1 MEEQMSSLFDLNGRV
16 VVITGGTGTIGSAFA
31 EALLNEGAKVVLW
44 GRGKT
49 VPVEDSVKKV
59 ADKTG
64 RPGNISGYK
73 VDVSVKE
80 EVVSGLKKVAKEI
93 GVPEVL
99 INGAGGNKGKSSFID
114 ADLELFK
121 DILNNNLIGGLMIP
135 SQVFAAYWIEKGIKG
150 SIINVASAASYIPLS
165 GVWAYDAAKSAVINL
180 TMGAAKE
187 FAPHGIRVN
196 GIAPG
201 FYIGHQNRDLLYSDY
216 ENGILSDRGKA
227 IIDHTPFGRF
237 GTMED
242 LHGSVVFLASRK
254 ASGFITGVTIPVDG
268 GYLVDNI

>member
-1 MEEQMSSLFDLNGRV
+1 MSSLFDLGGRV
-16 VVITGGTGTIGSAFA
+16 IVITGGTGTIGSAFA
-31 EALLNEGAKVVLW
+31 EALLNAGAKVVLW
-44 GRGKT
+44 GRGRT
-49 VPVEDSVKKV
+49 VPVEESVKKV
-59 ADKTG
+59 AEKTG
-64 RPGNISGYK
+64 KQDNISGYR

-80 EVVSGLKKVAKEI
+80 DVVSGLNKVTEEV
-93 GVPEVL
+93 GVPDVL
-99 INGAGGNKGKSSFID
+99 INGAGGNKGKSAFID

-135 SQVFAAYWIEKGIKG
+135 TQVFASYWIEKGIKG

-187 FAPHGIRVN
+187 FAPYGIRVN

-201 FYIGHQNRDLLYSDY
+201 FYIGHQNKDLLYSDY
-216 ENGILSDRGKA
+216 ENGILTDRGKA
-227 IIDHTPFGRF
+227 IMDHTPYGRF

-242 LHGSVVFLASRK
+242 LHGTIVFLASGK

>member
-1 MEEQMSSLFDLNGRV
+1 MSSLFDLSGKI
-16 VVITGGTGTIGSAFA
+16 VVITGGTGTIGKAFA
-31 EALLNEGAKVVLW
+31 EALVNAGAKVVLW

-49 VPVEDSVKKV
+49 VPVSESVQKV
-59 ADKTG
+59 AEKTG
-64 RPGNISGYK
+64 KPENVYGFN

-80 EVVSGLKKVAKEI
+80 EVVSGLKRVTAEV
-93 GVPEVL
+93 GTPDVL

-114 ADLELFK
+114 ADMELFK
-121 DILNNNLIGGLMIP
+121 EILHNNLVGGLMIP
-135 SQVFAAYWIEKGIKG
+135 TQVFASFWIEEGIKG
-150 SIINVASAASYIPLS
+150 SVINVASAASYIPLS

-187 FAPHGIRVN
+187 FAPYGIRVN

-201 FYIGHQNRDLLYSDY
+201 FYIGNQNRDLLYSDY
-216 ENGILSDRGKA
+216 ENGVLTDRGKA
-227 IIDHTPFGRF
+227 IIDHTPYGRF
-237 GTMED
+237 GNMED
-242 LHGSVVFLASRK
+242 LYGSVVFLASEM